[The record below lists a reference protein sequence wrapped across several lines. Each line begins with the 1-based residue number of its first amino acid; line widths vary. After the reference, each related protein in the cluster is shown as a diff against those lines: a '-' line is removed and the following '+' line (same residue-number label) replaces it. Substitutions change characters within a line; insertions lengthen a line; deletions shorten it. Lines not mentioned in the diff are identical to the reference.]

1 MLFPICV
8 DYVEE
13 IYQTFVNASKDEL
26 NEASTKL
33 KDLTPA
39 PMNTMLDRQ
48 PKEQALQK
56 RAERSKMFTRDV
68 PPTTPGI
75 LSSFE

>member
-1 MLFPICV
+1 MLFSIFV

-13 IYQTFVNASKDEL
+13 IHQTFVNASKDEF
-26 NEASTKL
+26 NEAAKKL
-33 KDLTPA
+33 KDFTPA

-56 RAERSKMFTRDV
+56 RAERNKMVTRDV

-75 LSSFE
+75 FEMLF